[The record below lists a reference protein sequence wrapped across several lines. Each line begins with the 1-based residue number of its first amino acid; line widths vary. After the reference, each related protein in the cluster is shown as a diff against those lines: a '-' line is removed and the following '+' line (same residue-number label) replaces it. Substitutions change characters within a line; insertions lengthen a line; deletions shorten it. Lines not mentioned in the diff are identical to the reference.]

1 MSDARPVTAA
11 ALAIGDEL
19 LSGRTRDKN
28 IGHLAELLT
37 AAGIDLEEVRIVP
50 DDQDRIVEALNAL
63 RNRYDYVFTSG
74 GIGPTHDDITAD
86 AVAAAFG
93 VACTHDADALALLGE
108 HYAERGLEFTEARRR
123 MARMPVGSRH
133 IDNPVSRAPGFVI
146 GNVHVMA
153 GVPSVFQAMLDNVLP
168 TLNTGVKILSDK
180 VSCPFG
186 EGDIGDPLSAI
197 AKAHPEVNIGS
208 YPRFTGDSFSTEI
221 VIRGRRQDAIDAAR
235 ADVEA
240 MLVSVG
246 AKLGAR
252 TV

>member
-1 MSDARPVTAA
+1 MSDTRSVTAA

-37 AAGIDLEEVRIVP
+37 AAGIELQEVRIVP
-50 DDQDRIVEALNAL
+50 DEQDRIVEALNAL
-63 RNRYDYVFTSG
+63 RSRHNYVFTSG

-86 AVAAAFG
+86 AVAAAFS
-93 VACTHDADALALLGE
+93 VECTHDAAALALLGA

-123 MARMPVGSRH
+123 MARMPVGARH

-180 VSCPFG
+180 VSCPYG

-197 AKAHPEVNIGS
+197 AKAHPDVNIGS
-208 YPRFTGDSFSTEI
+208 YPRFSGDSFSTEI
-221 VIRGRRQDAIDAAR
+221 VIRGRDSVAIRAAR
-235 ADVEA
+235 RDVEA
-240 MLVSVG
+240 MLSEITS
-246 AKLGAR
+246 KL
-252 TV
+252 TKKDV